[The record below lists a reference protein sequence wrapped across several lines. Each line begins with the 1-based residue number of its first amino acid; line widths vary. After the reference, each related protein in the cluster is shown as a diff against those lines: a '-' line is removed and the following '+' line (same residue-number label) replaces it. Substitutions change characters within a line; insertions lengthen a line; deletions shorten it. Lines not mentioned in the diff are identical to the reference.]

1 MFEGSKCVGMMVRGV
16 GDFTHLFA
24 SEHQAGLAREKEETQ
39 VLGERAQ
46 APGRAVRWAE
56 GQCWYLGDEQM

>member
-1 MFEGSKCVGMMVRGV
+1 MFEGSKSVGMMVRRV
-16 GDFTHLFA
+16 GDFTDLFA

-39 VLGERAQ
+39 VMGERAQ
-46 APGRAVRWAE
+46 VPGRAIRWAE